1 MIKEL
6 QLASILKAH
15 FEIESPIISQMEGY
29 ISLNFKVTAGY
40 HDYVLK
46 VYENAYGIREMISAE
61 NELLIALQEQEVSFS
76 KVIPTNT
83 GASEYTGDK
92 HTYRLLSYLP
102 GSFLAE
108 NQHSNSLL
116 VSFGS
121 SLAKMDTVLMKL
133 QSPVIAAKAMQWDL
147 KHFQK
152 NWQYLEAIPKARDRS
167 LVDYFC
173 LQFNE
178 HVLPLQYEL
187 RQGIIHND
195 ANDWN
200 VLVANDKVT
209 GIIDFG
215 DVCHSWIINELAV
228 GLTYVLMEKEDPL
241 NAAELVIRAYHEVF
255 PLKEIELSVLY
266 YLIASRLCMSVL
278 NSAHAK
284 KLKPDSDYI
293 TVSEKF
299 AWNLL
304 QKWVSINPI
313 KAHNT
318 FRQACGFPKV
328 LGKSLDEQLQRR
340 ANNFSDSLSLSYT
353 KPIQMVGAA
362 FQYMYDVEGNTFLDA
377 YNNIIQV
384 GHCHP
389 TVVRAGQRTMAKLNT
404 NTRYIY
410 DELLDYT
417 DELLAKFPAHLNKIF
432 LVNSGSAASDLAIRI
447 AKTHTVKKKIMVMEH
462 GYHGNTQNGIDI
474 SHYKYHHKGGAGK
487 HKNILEAQLPK
498 HFGSGMDTEE
508 AMANHY
514 IALTKK
520 RIAENKGEIAAFIS
534 EPIVGCGGQVP
545 LPKTYLKAIYGS
557 IRAQGGVCI
566 SDEVQV
572 GFGRLG
578 DYFWGYE
585 MYDVVPD
592 VVILGKPIGNGHPM
606 GAVVT
611 TKELSDSFDNG
622 MEFFSSFGGNP
633 VSCAIGEAVLHV
645 LEEENLPQQAKDV
658 GAYFVAG
665 LKLVQ
670 QKHPELADIRG
681 EGLFL
686 GVEILDLEGNPN
698 TKLAS
703 HIKNKFRERYILIST
718 DGPYDNV
725 LKIKPPLY
733 FNRNNVDQ
741 FLRELGTVLN
751 NRKKINTFKS
761 NNEFI

>member
-1 MIKEL
+1 MLQEL
-6 QLASILKAH
+6 PLTTILRTQYN
-15 FEIESPIISQMEGY
+15 IENPTILQMEGY
-29 ISLNFKVTAGY
+29 VSLNFKVTTSNQ
-40 HDYVLK
+40 DYVLK
-46 VYENAYGIREMISAE
+46 VYGKSPDIHEMIAAE
-61 NELLIALQEQEVSFS
+61 NRILCALKEQEVSFS
-76 KVIPTNT
+76 KVIRTNT
-83 GASEYTGDK
+83 GAIEYSS
-92 HTYRLLSYLP
+92 HAYTYRLLSFLP

-108 NQHSNSLL
+108 IDHSPLL
-116 VSFGS
+116 LKSFGS
-121 SLAKMDTVLMKL
+121 SLAKMTTVLTTL
-133 QSPVIAAKAMQWDL
+133 RSPVIEAKVTQWDL

-152 NWQYLEAIPKARDRS
+152 NWKYLETIPTASDRS

-173 LQFNE
+173 LQFNQ

-200 VLVANDKVT
+200 VLVGNDKVT

-215 DVCHSWIINELAV
+215 DVCHSWVINELAV
-228 GLTYVLMEKEDPL
+228 GLTYVLMEKKKPL
-241 NAAELVIRAYHEVF
+241 TIAKQVIGAYHEIF
-255 PLKEIELSVLY
+255 PLKELELSVLY
-266 YLIASRLCMSVL
+266 YLIAGRLCMSVL

-284 KLKPDSDYI
+284 RLKPDSDYI

-304 QKWVSINPI
+304 RKWVSINPI

-318 FRQACGFPKV
+318 FREACGFSTLV
-328 LGKSLDEQLQRR
+328 GKSMEAQLYRR
-340 ANNFSDSLSLSYT
+340 GTNLSDSLSLSYT
-353 KPIQMVGAA
+353 RPIEMVGAA
-362 FQYMYDVEGNTFLDA
+362 FQYMYDAEGNTFLDA

-410 DELLDYT
+410 DELLSYT
-417 DELLAKFPAHLNKIF
+417 DALLAKFPAHLNKVF

-447 AKTHTVKKKIMVMEH
+447 ARTHTTKKKIMVMEH

-474 SHYKYHHKGGAGK
+474 SHYKYHHKGGTGK
-487 HKNILEAQLPK
+487 QTNIVEAQLPK
-498 HFGSGMDTEE
+498 VFGSRIKTEE
-508 AMANHY
+508 VVANHY
-514 IALTKK
+514 IELTKE
-520 RIAENKGEIAAFIS
+520 RISENIGEIAAFIS

-545 LPKTYLKAIYGS
+545 LPRPYLKRIYKE

-592 VVILGKPIGNGHPM
+592 IIVLGKPIANGHPM

-611 TKELSDSFDNG
+611 TQELADSFDNG

-633 VSCAIGEAVLHV
+633 VSCAIGEAVLNV
-645 LEEENLPQQAKDV
+645 LEEENLPKQAKEV

-670 QKHPELADIRG
+670 QEHPELADIRG

-686 GVEILDLEGNPN
+686 GVEILDVKGRPN
-698 TKLAS
+698 TELAS
-703 HIKNKFRERYILIST
+703 YIKNALRERYILIST

-733 FNRNNVDQ
+733 FNRKNVDH
-741 FLRELGTVLN
+741 FLQELNRVLK
-751 NRKKINTFKS
+751 NRKKINTFSS
-761 NNEFI
+761 NNENL

>member
-1 MIKEL
+1 MIQEL

-15 FEIESPIISQMEGY
+15 FDIESPIISQMEGY
-29 ISLNFKVTAGY
+29 ISLNFKVTIGN

-46 VYENAYGIREMISAE
+46 VYENTYGIREMITAE
-61 NELLIALQEQEVSFS
+61 NELLNALQEQEVSFS

-83 GASEYTGDK
+83 GVSEYKGKK

-108 NQHSNSLL
+108 TRHTAPLL
-116 VSFGS
+116 ESFGS
-121 SLAKMDTVLMKL
+121 SLAKMNSVLIKL
-133 QSPVIAAKAMQWDL
+133 HSPVIEAKVIQWDL

-178 HVLPLQYEL
+178 HVLPLQYKL

-241 NAAELVIRAYHEVF
+241 NAAELVIKAYHALF

-266 YLIASRLCMSVL
+266 YLIAGRLCMSVL

-299 AWNLL
+299 AWNSLR
-304 QKWVSINPI
+304 KWVSINPI
-313 KAHNT
+313 NAHNR
-318 FRQACGFPKV
+318 FREACGFPKV

-340 ANNFSDSLSLSYT
+340 VDNFSDSLSLSYK
-353 KPIQMVGAA
+353 KPIQMTGAA
-362 FQYMYDVEGNTFLDA
+362 FQYMYDAEGNTFLDA

-389 TVVRAGQRTMAKLNT
+389 TVVRAGQRAMAKLNT

-417 DELLAKFPAHLNKIF
+417 DTLLAKFPAHLNKVF

-447 AKTHTVKKKIMVMEH
+447 AKTHTAKKKIMVMEH

-474 SHYKYHHKGGAGK
+474 SHYKYNHKGGTGK

-498 HFGSGMDTEE
+498 YFGSGMDTEE
-508 AMANHY
+508 AIANHY
-514 IALTKK
+514 IALAKK
-520 RIAENKGEIAAFIS
+520 RISKNKGKIAAFIS

-545 LPKTYLKAIYGS
+545 LPKTYLKGIYVA

-592 VVILGKPIGNGHPM
+592 IVVLGKPIGNGHPM

-611 TKELSDSFDNG
+611 TQELSDSFDNG

-633 VSCAIGEAVLHV
+633 VSCAIGEAVLQV
-645 LEEENLPQQAKDV
+645 LEEENLPQQAKGV
-658 GAYFVAG
+658 GAYFMTG
-665 LKLVQ
+665 LKSVQ
-670 QKHPELADIRG
+670 QEHPELADIRG

-686 GVEILDLEGNPN
+686 GVEILDMNGNPN
-698 TKLAS
+698 TELAS
-703 HIKNKFRERYILIST
+703 YIKNELRKRYILTST

-741 FLRELGTVLN
+741 FLQELGMVLKN
-751 NRKKINTFKS
+751 MKKINTF
-761 NNEFI
+761 N